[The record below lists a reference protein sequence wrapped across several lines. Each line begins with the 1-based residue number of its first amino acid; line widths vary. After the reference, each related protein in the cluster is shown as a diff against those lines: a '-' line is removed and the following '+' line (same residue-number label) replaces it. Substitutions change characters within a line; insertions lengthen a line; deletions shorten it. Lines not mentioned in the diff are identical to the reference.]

1 MCIKLNAH
9 LAIKRGFTLCTADHK
24 PLARETCTDPEN
36 ISEGWLVQRDI
47 HVCQGRGGG
56 GPKHVFGNLT
66 M

>member
-9 LAIKRGFTLCTADHK
+9 LAIKQGFTLCTADHK

-56 GPKHVFGNLT
+56 VQSMFLVI
-66 M
+66 